1 MMPRLRDED
10 RLAVDLLLDRAAS
23 SAGNG
28 HGNGHSGFTSGNGV
42 GPQQIARVEAML
54 RVLDM
59 MPADEPAAD
68 LVTRTIRRVEAESA
82 RHDPAA
88 LRPPQPEMIDFMPH
102 A

>member
-54 RVLDM
+54 RVLTWRWREITHEVEHVVQREHHDV
-59 MPADEPAAD
+59 AA
-68 LVTRTIRRVEAESA
+68 
-82 RHDPAA
+82 
-88 LRPPQPEMIDFMPH
+88 
-102 A
+102 